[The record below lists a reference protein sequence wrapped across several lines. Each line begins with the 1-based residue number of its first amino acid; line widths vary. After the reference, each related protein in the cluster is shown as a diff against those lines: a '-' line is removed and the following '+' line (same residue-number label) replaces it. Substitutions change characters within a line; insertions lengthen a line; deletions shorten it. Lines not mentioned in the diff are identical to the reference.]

1 MTQFHNYLNLITLA
15 ALLFVAAGCQQEKVS
30 SGEEASQGKIVLN
43 LSPGEVFVDV
53 ETRATQTVTDI
64 TGYVFT
70 LSGTDSKGAAV
81 NKTIS
86 FASDGENGF
95 SSIIEAGTYT
105 LSVENM
111 SSEDAQAGN
120 GRAYYKGT
128 SASFTLQ
135 PGQTLNLGT
144 IDMGAPQNVKVSL
157 ATDAA
162 FDGLYENPQ
171 LTYKDAT
178 VTTSTPGYFMPEG
191 GTLTF
196 SLSAKGKN
204 HAQEIEN
211 TSVSV
216 SVEAG
221 KHTTVTLTAQPING
235 EWIII
240 PIMSDQ
246 HTGEFDVKTMR
257 AYK

>member
-15 ALLFVAAGCQQEKVS
+15 ALLFVAAGCQQEEVS
-30 SGEEASQGKIVLN
+30 SLEEASKGKIVLN
-43 LSPGEVFVDV
+43 ISPGEVFVDV
-53 ETRATQTVTDI
+53 ETRATVTDI
-64 TGYVFT
+64 TGYIFT
-70 LSGTDSKGAAV
+70 LNGTDSEGAAV

-86 FASDGENGF
+86 LTSEVENTF

-105 LSVENM
+105 LTVENI
-111 SSEDAQAGN
+111 SQSAAEEGN
-120 GRAYYKGT
+120 GRVYYKGI

-135 PGQTLNLGT
+135 PGHTVNLGT
-144 IDMGAPQNVKVSL
+144 INMGAPQNAMVSL
-157 ATDAA
+157 AVDNTFSA
-162 FDGLYENPQ
+162 LYENPQ
-171 LTYKDAT
+171 LTYGAAT
-178 VTTSTPGYFMPEG
+178 VKPDAPGYFMVPEG

-240 PIMSDQ
+240 PIMSGQ

>member
-15 ALLFVAAGCQQEKVS
+15 ALLFVAAGCQQEEVS
-30 SGEEASQGKIVLN
+30 SGEEASKGKIVLN

-70 LSGTDSKGAAV
+70 LSGSDSKGAAV

-111 SSEDAQAGN
+111 PSEDAQAGN
-120 GRAYYKGT
+120 GRVYYKGS

-135 PGQTLNLGT
+135 PGQTVNLGT
-144 IDMGAPQNVKVSL
+144 INMGAPQNAMVSL
-157 ATDAA
+157 ATDAT
-162 FDGLYENPQ
+162 FDGFYENPQ
-171 LTYKDAT
+171 MKLGDAI
-178 VTTSTPGYFMPEG
+178 VTTSTPGYFMVPDG

-204 HAQEIEN
+204 HAQEIVGASI
-211 TSVSV
+211 SVT
-216 SVEAG
+216 VEAG
-221 KHTTVTLTAQPING
+221 KYTTVTLTAQPING
-235 EWIII
+235 DWVII
-240 PIMSDQ
+240 PVVSGTHSGI
-246 HTGEFDVKTMR
+246 FDVKR
-257 AYK
+257 R

>member
-15 ALLFVAAGCQQEKVS
+15 ALLFLAAGCQQEEVS
-30 SGEEASQGKIVLN
+30 SLEGASKGKIVLN

-105 LSVENM
+105 LTVENI
-111 SSEDAQAGN
+111 SQSTAEEGN
-120 GRAYYKGT
+120 GRVYYKGT

-135 PGQTLNLGT
+135 PGHTVNLGT
-144 IDMGAPQNVKVSL
+144 IDMGTPQNAMVSL
-157 ATDAA
+157 AVDNTFSA
-162 FDGLYENPQ
+162 LYENPQ
-171 LTYKDAT
+171 LTYGAAT
-178 VTTSTPGYFMPEG
+178 VKPDAPGYFMVPDG

-196 SLSAKGKN
+196 SLSAKGKD
-204 HAQEIEN
+204 HAQEIEGA
-211 TSVSV
+211 SVSV
-216 SVEAG
+216 DVEAG

-235 EWIII
+235 EWVII
-240 PIMSDQ
+240 PVVSGT
-246 HTGEFDVKTMR
+246 HNGEFDVKR
-257 AYK
+257 R